1 MSIWENKEARGVVQR
16 EAKQNLKKNLF
27 VLILQ
32 FARCQIIFPVF
43 YYWALCVKVLTLSTE
58 TPLLLKFPRDPSCML
73 VCISGAARCKPAP
86 TTRSETANS
95 AKEASIS
102 NNAKQFAFG
111 VFLICYAAEEIH
123 SRCHYPS
130 R

>member
-1 MSIWENKEARGVVQR
+1 MSIWENNAARGVVQR

-32 FARCQIIFPVF
+32 FARCQIIFPVI
-43 YYWALCVKVLTLSTE
+43 YYWVLCVKVLTLSTE

-95 AKEASIS
+95 AKEAS
-102 NNAKQFAFG
+102 NFQQCEA
-111 VFLICYAAEEIH
+111 ICF
-123 SRCHYPS
+123 RGCF
-130 R
+130 